1 MSEEEE
7 SEEELERLYEEIR
20 GRRMTR
26 DHQVYANVAGVTG
39 SSLDDRA
46 ATKSAI
52 GKVSSDSN
60 GMLSRIADWS
70 GMYGS

>member
-26 DHQVYANVAGVTG
+26 DHQVYANVAGVNG

-52 GKVSSDSN
+52 GKVSRDGN
-60 GMLSRIADWS
+60 GIPSKKADWS
-70 GMYGS
+70 RMYRS